1 MANKMANNTVLIII
15 VVIIII
21 GAGVGAAVALSG
33 KKDDNPSGNVTSGI
47 FNNTFYGDSQNYTNS
62 IKVASDRWSSYI
74 VESVTINVKYQ
85 TFNDPS
91 SSTLAYASMN
101 DINNIRGGG
110 TITINIGKASPPA
123 GWDDVI
129 EHELGHVL
137 GLPDSTKW
145 KNALIT
151 SGGTFLDASAFPLT
165 AAAYYE
171 LVSGASGNIPLQDGG
186 NHWNETTFTTELMTP
201 GIGSEAELI
210 TSKLTLTAMK
220 EIGWDI
226 DLSKAEPFP

>member
-1 MANKMANNTVLIII
+1 MTNNTVLIII

-21 GAGVGAAVALSG
+21 GAAVGAAVALSG
-33 KKDDNPSGNVTSGI
+33 KKDDNPSGNVTTGI
-47 FNNTFYGDSQNYTNS
+47 FNNTFYGDSQNYAND

-74 VESVTINVKYQ
+74 NESVTINVKYH

-91 SSTLAYASMN
+91 STILAHASMN
-101 DINNIRGGG
+101 DGSNIRSGG
-110 TITINIGKASPPA
+110 TITINNGRSSPPA

-137 GLPDSTKW
+137 GLPGSTKW
-145 KNALIT
+145 QNAIIT
-151 SGGTFLDASAFPLT
+151 SGGTFLDASAFSLT

-171 LVSGASGNIPLQDGG
+171 LVSGSSGNIPLQSSG

-220 EIGWDI
+220 EIGWNI